1 MLESLFAWMTPI
13 ELAATVTG
21 LASVW
26 LSVRRNIWC
35 WPTGLVMV
43 TLYIFIFYEAKLY
56 SDMGLQ
62 VVYIF
67 MQIYGWYYWLS
78 GTKDG
83 ARDDEVP
90 VTRLSSRQLAATW
103 ALGLAGIVA
112 LGYVMD
118 TYTDASLAYWDA
130 ATTVLSLIAQW
141 FLGKKILESW
151 VFWITVDVLAVGV
164 YLAKGLYLTSGLYVV
179 FLGMAAAGLF
189 EWLKIYRQRQL
200 AQSAQSAQEA

>member
-1 MLESLFAWMTPI
+1 MLESLFSWMTPI
-13 ELAATVTG
+13 ELAATITG

-43 TLYIFIFYEAKLY
+43 TLYIFIFYDAKLY

-62 VVYIF
+62 IVYIF

-78 GTKDG
+78 GAKDG
-83 ARDDEVP
+83 DKDDAVP

-200 AQSAQSAQEA
+200 AQSAQEA